1 MVRGIE
7 DFWACLARA
16 WANQVQAQRLD
27 GGGTGCLDQFQWS
40 GNGVGTFYGRPG
52 DGVRHVEYLP
62 KQIESAVGK
71 PLLQFQFVCVLQQL
85 PGQLLDEA
93 QHPAFH
99 VGRLIRQTVRDLF
112 GVVLRNVQ

>member
-7 DFWACLARA
+7 DLRACLAFA
-16 WANQVQAQRLD
+16 GTDQVQAQCLD

-40 GNGVGTFYGRPG
+40 GNGVRTFYGSPG
-52 DGVRHVEYLP
+52 DGVRHVEYLS
-62 KQIESAVGK
+62 KQIESAVGQ

-93 QHPAFH
+93 QDPLFH
-99 VGRLIRQTVRDLF
+99 VRRIVRQVVGDMF
-112 GVVLRNVQ
+112 GVVLRNFQ